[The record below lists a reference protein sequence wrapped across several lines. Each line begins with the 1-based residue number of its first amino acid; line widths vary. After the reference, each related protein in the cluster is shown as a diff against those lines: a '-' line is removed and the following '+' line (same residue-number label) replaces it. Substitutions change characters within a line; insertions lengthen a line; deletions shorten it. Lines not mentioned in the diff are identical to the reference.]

1 MAYSPLIKKRYE
13 NCNKKGRLGQNTKGL
28 TSVNRLRQVDNFVCI
43 EFAYLFRSN
52 NPIFVDV
59 GFGENPVTTIE
70 SYRRFRCINPDIKV
84 IGVEIDNKRLQS
96 AKPYEQTGVEFRLG
110 GFNLPLYK
118 EEKANVIRCYNVL
131 RQYPESDFQPSI
143 VILSNYLIDGGTLI
157 EGTSDQF
164 GRLVSFNIFYKLRNE
179 IYYDSLVFGT
189 NFNFNFYPRDFQS
202 VLPRNFIQHVTHGNW
217 LYQFFDDWMK
227 SYYGSF
233 GQKSQRQIFYE
244 SAIKLSKEYGYN
256 IDLKNGLLKRGF
268 LKVRME

>member
-1 MAYSPLIKKRYE
+1 MRIATR
-13 NCNKKGRLGQNTKGL
+13 KGRLRQNTKGL
-28 TSVNRLRQVDNFVCI
+28 TSVNRLRQVDNFVRI

-70 SYRRFRCINPDIKV
+70 SYRRFRFINPDIKV

-96 AKPYEQTGVEFRLG
+96 AKPYEQTRVEFRLG

-143 VILSNYLIDGGTLI
+143 VILSNYLIDGGILI

-179 IYYDSLVFGT
+179 IYTIASCSAQISTSIFILGIFKV
-189 NFNFNFYPRDFQS
+189 FYPE
-202 VLPRNFIQHVTHGNW
+202 T
-217 LYQFFDDWMK
+217 LYNMLHMVIG
-227 SYYGSF
+227 YISF
-233 GQKSQRQIFYE
+233 LMIG
-244 SAIKLSKEYGYN
+244 
-256 IDLKNGLLKRGF
+256 
-268 LKVRME
+268 